1 MLPRA
6 ASLLTWQRTARAESG
21 QSRDARSDHDIA
33 ALSRSTMAVVDHLH
47 CGVPAGYAARFIERC
62 AIAACK
68 CPGRRRLFTSDSTA
82 YANTTATE
90 LTGDLRD
97 AFIDNVPFG
106 DNTAQERRR
115 CSGAWTAPARAAWPW
130 RYRRW
135 CGACARSLR
144 AEVAV
149 CTDHW
154 THAFVLRATQRG
166 QERQGLGGCKGAI
179 GRLHRLAALGRRC
192 RPALGSVYTRACS
205 RQARPGGQQRR
216 WLEEDCCKEDRSKEE
231 RNQASR
237 DKRTATK
244 KSAKRRLRKRPH
256 RITAPRKTAAA
267 SASARK
273 TAPSKVARKASK
285 KAAAKSRTAEK
296 NGATKKAPSRRTAA
310 KKGTSTAAKKR
321 ATKTSAPWN
330 TSSPKGASHSKP
342 LSPSQKAQ
350 ARKRAKAA
358 GRPYPNLVDNMAVAS
373 KRSTSKRAARS
384 SGAKK
389 RAGTK

>member
-1 MLPRA
+1 
-6 ASLLTWQRTARAESG
+6 
-21 QSRDARSDHDIA
+21 
-33 ALSRSTMAVVDHLH
+33 MAVVDHLH
-47 CGVPAGYAARFIERC
+47 GGIPAGYAARFIERS

-82 YANTTATE
+82 YANTTATA

-106 DNTAQERRR
+106 DNAAQERRR
-115 CSGAWTAPARAAWPW
+115 CSGAWTAPARAARPW

-144 AEVAV
+144 AKVAV

-166 QERQGLGGCKGAI
+166 QERQGLGGCKGTI

-192 RPALGSVYTRACS
+192 RPALGRACI
-205 RQARPGGQQRR
+205 RAPAAGKRDQGGQQRR
-216 WLEEDCCKEDRSKEE
+216 WLEKDRCKEDRSKEE
-231 RNQASR
+231 RNQAGHG
-237 DKRTATK
+237 KKTATK
-244 KSAKRRLRKRPH
+244 KSAKKTAAKK
-256 RITAPRKTAAA
+256 TAPNKRATKKTAAA

-373 KRSTSKRAARS
+373 KRSTSKRAAKS
-384 SGAKK
+384 SGVKK